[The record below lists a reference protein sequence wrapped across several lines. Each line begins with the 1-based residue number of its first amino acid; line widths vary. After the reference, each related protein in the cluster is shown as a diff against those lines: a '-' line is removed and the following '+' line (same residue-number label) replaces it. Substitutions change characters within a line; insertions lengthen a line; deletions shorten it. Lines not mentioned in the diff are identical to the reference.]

1 MQVISKTQGWITVT
15 PRGKNRKR
23 PVEKLSL
30 GNASKVNQ
38 LSPVWMQVEHEKPG
52 ADPLKPSVVHHGVR
66 YESNRTFLVEKKQP
80 LRSIFD
86 IGTMRHN
93 VSSVE

>member
-1 MQVISKTQGWITVT
+1 MQVT
-15 PRGKNRKR
+15 
-23 PVEKLSL
+23 
-30 GNASKVNQ
+30 
-38 LSPVWMQVEHEKPG
+38 HEKPG

-93 VSSVE
+93 VHSTELKDQW